1 MHMGK
6 QSMDRWRRGEVR
18 GGRGGLPRIGQVG
31 GPGGGGSHLLFLD
44 VTRVVRTPSV
54 LNYLQFYLF

>member
-1 MHMGK
+1 MGK

-31 GPGGGGSHLLFLD
+31 GPGGGGGSHLLFLILK
-44 VTRVVRTPSV
+44 SV
-54 LNYLQFYLF
+54 SHFSNNESIKMLHA

>member
-1 MHMGK
+1 MGK

-31 GPGGGGSHLLFLD
+31 GPGGGGVAPVVLDLKVSKSFL
-44 VTRVVRTPSV
+44 
-54 LNYLQFYLF
+54 

>member
-1 MHMGK
+1 MGK

-31 GPGGGGSHLLFLD
+31 GPGGGGSHLLFLILK
-44 VTRVVRTPSV
+44 SV
-54 LNYLQFYLF
+54 SHFSNNESIKMLHA